1 MSEEQNNHYST
12 RPGHTY
18 CLTATGPCS
27 ATTVING
34 QTVTL
39 LSLAEGQGT
48 FVAPAQEVIM
58 QGSGHLTL
66 CFNHAAPA
74 AQGGGEHP
82 AAPAGEPLLPATG
95 STPQLPLQHAVWV
108 QLNPAAAHC
117 CLTPAAAAG
126 RVHSMQLLLTP
137 AADMPAGWL
146 TSADPALPVHWPY
159 GEPQL
164 AGGFRYCVTVVQLPW
179 GILANMTPLGAQPNA

>member
-1 MSEEQNNHYST
+1 MSEEHNNHYST

-27 ATTVING
+27 VTTIING

-48 FVAPAQEVIM
+48 FVAPTQEVTV
-58 QGSGHLTL
+58 QGNGHLTL

-74 AQGGGEHP
+74 AQGGGEQP
-82 AAPAGEPLLPATG
+82 AAPAGELLLPAAG
-95 STPQLPLQHAVWV
+95 STPQLTLQHAVWV

-117 CLTPAAAAG
+117 YLTPAASAAAG
-126 RVHSMQLLLTP
+126 RVLSMQMLLTP

-146 TSADPALPVHWPY
+146 TSTDPDLPVLWPY
-159 GEPQL
+159 GEPPL
-164 AGGFRYCVTVVQLPW
+164 AGGFRYCVTLVQLPFA
-179 GILANMTPLGAQPNA
+179 ILANMTPLGRA